1 MRGSAGMRPGNPRPG
16 RPRSRSALH
25 HGPGS
30 SSSGPYPC
38 PHDRPAALVCGLPGH
53 LSRTRLPGVVR
64 RRRLLEA
71 PRSGDPPRRTARPLF
86 QGRARGT
93 PVGGVERTRA
103 GHSGRIRCNSNGETL
118 HAAPHRREAQ
128 AHRWIGSVGPLTPLI
143 AAANRHRTF
152 RVRIARARARCG
164 SPIAQRQQPTARGS
178 ASFLRWNSHPGQ
190 RGHITAPAS
199 PPAGALP
206 VTAPPGALWPR
217 VRFASGMSLR
227 RDRSTGPGAV
237 IQGGR
242 PCEGSA
248 AASRHGCDFSDIS
261 NKGLPVNAIRASRR
275 RFLRLSCEK

>member
-1 MRGSAGMRPGNPRPG
+1 MTD
-16 RPRSRSALH
+16 RPRLSVVCRATCRVRDFRVLYGGVGYSKPRGAAT
-25 HGPGS
+25 
-30 SSSGPYPC
+30 
-38 PHDRPAALVCGLPGH
+38 PHA
-53 LSRTRLPGVVR
+53 
-64 RRRLLEA
+64 A
-71 PRSGDPPRRTARPLF
+71 PRGLYSKVGPAVRPS
-86 QGRARGT
+86 
-93 PVGGVERTRA
+93 GGVERTRA